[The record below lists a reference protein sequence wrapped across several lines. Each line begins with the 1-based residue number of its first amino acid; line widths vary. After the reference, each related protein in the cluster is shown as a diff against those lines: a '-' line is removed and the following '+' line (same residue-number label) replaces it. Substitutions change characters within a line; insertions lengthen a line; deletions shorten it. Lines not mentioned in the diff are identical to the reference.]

1 MDHFSFTQLCRNCKE
16 DSKTFKIYL
25 SDYNAAERFNLSKE
39 EIFEKFSFVC
49 NRCELVNIVDF
60 EQVCN
65 PKLVY
70 KKVWYIKRENEI
82 NKRIEE
88 VINELLR
95 IKIEKLKIPTNSSS
109 SSSSSL

>member
-25 SDYNAAERFNLSKE
+25 SDYDVAGRFNLSKE

-49 NRCELVNIVDF
+49 NRCELVNIIDF

-65 PKLVY
+65 PNT
-70 KKVWYIKRENEI
+70 VWYIKRENEI

-109 SSSSSL
+109 L

>member
-25 SDYNAAERFNLSKE
+25 SDYNAAGRFNLSKE

-65 PKLVY
+65 PNT
-70 KKVWYIKRENEI
+70 VWYIKRENEI

-95 IKIEKLKIPTNSSS
+95 IKIEKLKISTNSSS
-109 SSSSSL
+109 SSSSL

>member
-25 SDYNAAERFNLSKE
+25 SDYDVAGRFNLSKE

-65 PKLVY
+65 PNT
-70 KKVWYIKRENEI
+70 VWYIKRENEI

-109 SSSSSL
+109 L

>member
-16 DSKTFKIYL
+16 DLTAFKIYL
-25 SDYNAAERFNLSKE
+25 SDYDVTGRFNLSKE

-49 NRCELVNIVDF
+49 NRCELVNIIDF

-65 PKLVY
+65 PNT
-70 KKVWYIKRENEI
+70 VWYIKRENEI

-109 SSSSSL
+109 L

>member
-1 MDHFSFTQLCRNCKE
+1 M
-16 DSKTFKIYL
+16 
-25 SDYNAAERFNLSKE
+25 
-39 EIFEKFSFVC
+39 
-49 NRCELVNIVDF
+49 VNIIDF

-65 PKLVY
+65 PNT
-70 KKVWYIKRENEI
+70 VWYMKRENEI

-109 SSSSSL
+109 L

>member
-25 SDYNAAERFNLSKE
+25 SDYNATGEFNLSKE

-49 NRCELVNIVDF
+49 KQCELVNIANF

-65 PKLVY
+65 QNT
-70 KKVWYIKRENEI
+70 VWYLRRENEI
-82 NKRIEE
+82 NKRIGE
-88 VINELLR
+88 VINELLK
-95 IKIEKLKIPTNSSS
+95 IKMEKLKIPTNSN
-109 SSSSSL
+109 SL